1 MAATGWNGVSSF
13 RNCNSCELSSSYSY
27 HLLDFHLCNTT
38 LWNIFLNT
46 RWNIC
51 QNRRW
56 NICQNISQIL
66 HKTRHCMV
74 GTVLTARQLSPSSV
88 TKILYK
94 CYANNVQILHNYY
107 TNIVQILHKYC
118 TNIAQD
124 KDSCDCQTT
133 LPLLRIHL
141 SPKYIQLARSTKPIN
156 NSKYIDVTY
165 ISCSN
170 WWLASDA

>member
-1 MAATGWNGVSSF
+1 MAAPGWNGVSSF

-27 HLLDFHLCNTT
+27 HLLDFHLSNTT
-38 LWNIFLNT
+38 LWNIFLNA

-51 QNRRW
+51 QNRHW

-74 GTVLTARQLSPSSV
+74 GTVLTARQLSPSSF

-107 TNIVQILHKYC
+107 TNIAQILHKIK
-118 TNIAQD
+118 TVVTARQLSLSSAFIFHQNIFSWRAQPNPL
-124 KDSCDCQTT
+124 TT
-133 LPLLRIHL
+133 QNI
-141 SPKYIQLARSTKPIN
+141 
-156 NSKYIDVTY
+156 
-165 ISCSN
+165 
-170 WWLASDA
+170 